1 MKKFNYVSGLPELA
15 TLDKFEKDGKRTYI
29 LPNGKHAAS
38 VTTMLGY
45 FKRKQ
50 IQEWRNRVGH
60 EEANKISAK
69 ASSRGT
75 KIHNLLEKYLDN
87 VPVKTLTENLM
98 PDIKQNFLDIRA
110 DVDRIDNIHYI
121 EASLYSEKMLLAG
134 RTDVIGEFD
143 GTLSVID
150 FKTSRKEK
158 KEEHIQDY
166 FQQATA
172 YALMYEERTDIVID
186 QIVIMIVSDD
196 LVKPQ
201 IFIRSKEDYIE
212 PLFDKILTYHRE
224 TMKG

>member
-1 MKKFNYVSGLPELA
+1 
-15 TLDKFEKDGKRTYI
+15 
-29 LPNGKHAAS
+29 
-38 VTTMLGY
+38 
-45 FKRKQ
+45 
-50 IQEWRNRVGH
+50 
-60 EEANKISAK
+60 
-69 ASSRGT
+69 
-75 KIHNLLEKYLDN
+75 
-87 VPVKTLTENLM
+87 M

-186 QIVIMIVSDD
+186 QIVIIILSDD

-201 IFIRSKEDYIE
+201 IFIS
-212 PLFDKILTYHRE
+212 
-224 TMKG
+224 

>member
-1 MKKFNYVSGLPELA
+1 M
-15 TLDKFEKDGKRTYI
+15 
-29 LPNGKHAAS
+29 
-38 VTTMLGY
+38 
-45 FKRKQ
+45 Q
-50 IQEWRNRVGH
+50 
-60 EEANKISAK
+60 
-69 ASSRGT
+69 SSLLFT

-172 YALMYEERTDIVID
+172 YE
-186 QIVIMIVSDD
+186 
-196 LVKPQ
+196 
-201 IFIRSKEDYIE
+201 KELGLNWEYHFLKSLHWQLHYSPCSRKDYQ
-212 PLFDKILTYHRE
+212 
-224 TMKG
+224 